1 MLAAHALL
9 QLLGGRRPATL
20 PFSEFLQHAQE
31 GRLKEVL
38 MGHDRFEVRMKPL
51 PAGHGNGTGATH
63 YVTRVVP
70 YMDRQKIIE
79 MLDSKG
85 VAFGTPMPSWGRRL
99 LTLLLGLA
107 PFLYLALVY
116 RILNRTLYN
125 PSDSVGKEHKAGGN
139 GQKRRLVTFKDVAGI
154 EQAKL
159 ELVEVV
165 QFLRDRSRF
174 VDIGARLPKGILLSG
189 PPGAL
194 LVGYIYIYYIR
205 RCAQSIGYAA
215 PSRLSD
221 SYPSIQRLHNT
232 HRHRQDAASAR
243 RGERSR
249 RALHLLLRF

>member
-9 QLLGGRRPATL
+9 RLFAGRRPASL
-20 PFSEFLQHAQE
+20 PFSEFLTHAQE
-31 GRLKEVL
+31 GRLAEVL
-38 MGHDRFEVRMKPL
+38 MGHDRFEVRMKPP
-51 PAGHGNGTGATH
+51 PAGGNGTATT

-85 VAFGTPMPSWGRRL
+85 VAFGTPVPSWGRRL

-125 PSDSVGKEHKAGGN
+125 PSDSVGKEHRTGGN
-139 GQKRRLVTFKDVAGI
+139 GQKRRVVTFKDVAGI

-189 PPGAL
+189 PPGA
-194 LVGYIYIYYIR
+194 
-205 RCAQSIGYAA
+205 
-215 PSRLSD
+215 
-221 SYPSIQRLHNT
+221 
-232 HRHRQDAASAR
+232 
-243 RGERSR
+243 
-249 RALHLLLRF
+249 